1 MKKSLKLL
9 IGIPALILLI
19 TACEK
24 NHKYDPEESFKVHLI
39 PGSYSCEIRVLYFG
53 TYDST
58 YMTQNFI
65 EGRYITCTAEI
76 KQEGEYGYT
85 AAFHSN
91 DTIIPGN
98 LNFEI
103 RGFHIYSAWFDNTP
117 TDVRAKVGL
126 PETDSFNLY
135 YDQIIR
141 LLGEYMDNYISYSYN
156 TRYEFITWNVSLVR
170 EPDEYI
176 LRVKMFKEQIID

>member
-39 PGSYSCEIRVLYFG
+39 PGGYSCDIYVQYFG

-65 EGRYITCTAEI
+65 EERSISCNAEI
-76 KQEGEYGYT
+76 KKEGEYSYT
-85 AAFHSN
+85 ATFHSN
-91 DTIIPGN
+91 DSIMPSN
-98 LNFEI
+98 LSFEI
-103 RGFHIYSAWFDNTP
+103 RRFHIYSAWFDNTP

-126 PETDSFNLY
+126 PETDSFKMY
-135 YDQIIR
+135 YDR
-141 LLGEYMDNYISYSYN
+141 FSRSFGEYMDNYIGYSYN
-156 TRYEFITWNVSLVR
+156 TRYEFIRWNVSLER
-170 EPDEYI
+170 EPDEFI
-176 LRVKMFKEQIID
+176 LRIKMLKKQIID